1 MSNFVGNKPNPLSM
15 LIKGAQKV
23 FGKTQK
29 TTGTGAIS
37 SVNIAKNLA
46 KKKTIKDDM
55 IKARD
60 KQLAGIRD
68 EAKVAIKSKNPL
80 SKFTKKAADI
90 VDRNNKAKGGRVGL
104 KLGTKKKSNVQKI
117 KETFG
122 NKKSL
127 GMQSVIYGLD
137 KNPNITKADPKAK
150 FIAAANKKKKKK
162 VI

>member
-60 KQLAGIRD
+60 KQLAGVRD
-68 EAKVAIKSKNPL
+68 EAKIAIKSKNPL
-80 SKFTKKAADI
+80 SKFTKKAAEI
-90 VDRNNKAKGGRVGL
+90 VDRKAKGGRVGL

>member
-37 SVNIAKNLA
+37 SVKIAKNLA

-60 KQLAGIRD
+60 KQLAGVRD
-68 EAKVAIKSKNPL
+68 EAKIAIKSKNPL

-104 KLGTKKKSNVQKI
+104 RFGTKKKSNVDKI
-117 KETFG
+117 KKTFG
-122 NKKSL
+122 TL
-127 GMQSVIYGLD
+127 SVRAGID
-137 KNPNITKADPKAK
+137 NNPNPTYADKIAGAK
-150 FIAAANKKKKKK
+150 MKNKNKKKF
-162 VI
+162 V